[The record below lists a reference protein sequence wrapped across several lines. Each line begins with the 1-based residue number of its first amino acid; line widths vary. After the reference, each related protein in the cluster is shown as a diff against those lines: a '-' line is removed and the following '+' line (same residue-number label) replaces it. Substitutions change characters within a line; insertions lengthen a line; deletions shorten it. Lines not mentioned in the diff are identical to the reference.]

1 MMTPTRWA
9 CRRLHVVDRAA
20 SRPRSCE
27 NCAQAFEHSIARPF
41 GISPQEVPPPVP
53 EETTVAA
60 DKPTTSVDDPGP
72 SVANFTV
79 PLRVKMI
86 LLDRLAKARAW
97 RV

>member
-1 MMTPTRWA
+1 MTAANPTPT
-9 CRRLHVVDRAA
+9 
-20 SRPRSCE
+20 
-27 NCAQAFEHSIARPF
+27 
-41 GISPQEVPPPVP
+41 
-53 EETTVAA
+53 
-60 DKPTTSVDDPGP
+60 VDDPGP